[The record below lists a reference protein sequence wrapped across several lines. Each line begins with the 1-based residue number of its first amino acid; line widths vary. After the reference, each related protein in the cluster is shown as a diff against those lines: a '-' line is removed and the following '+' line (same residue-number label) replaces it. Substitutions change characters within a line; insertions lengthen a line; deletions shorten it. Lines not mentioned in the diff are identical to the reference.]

1 MFQSPRSGK
10 FVSDLELGAGVDQD
24 GVLLFQSPKSGEF
37 VSDRKENKMQIPK
50 MDIFQSPRSGK
61 FVSD

>member
-10 FVSDLELGAGVDQD
+10 FVSNNTIGAGVDQD